1 MIALEKNKKLLQ
13 WLLRF
18 FVLLLYSTIHPV
30 AQSQDSLSYSQ
41 QFIWKERQAQ
51 VQYWKQIQDTLSTT
65 VDSIKKSLLFERVAP
80 DSTELDSTLV
90 FLGATKK
97 GISQYIYDIKTART
111 MWLSTPVQT
120 RVEADSLLEADS
132 LAMEELLGMDSVEKR
147 TKDLIDT
154 LPQLIRGYERLI
166 GDVVYLERLIGRQQA
181 EIGIVNVD
189 SGTVEMHPVR
199 RHMVRAVQ
207 TNLGKDGSSSG
218 FFDYPAWSSRLFLI
232 LISLLYFYWMY
243 KLGRKT
249 ERSEEEFRLYQNEPL
264 WIPFLKACI
273 FFLVLLPFA
282 SFSVPVLI
290 LECSYFLVFVFL
302 YIILYEELSLFKRKV
317 LGLIF
322 VSYIILISANLFLST
337 LWWTKAFAILA
348 NVLGIAVVW
357 FMGRRTDV
365 DNPIG
370 YIHRYA
376 RWLIILGHFFAVVLN
391 IMGYVSFARMWS
403 LAAGIGLLQVI
414 ALRAVREMLLHDIEH
429 QYKKAKPEALFRR
442 FDLKRML
449 LSFERLFRFCS
460 AVLIVLVFLNNFHL
474 IREASSF
481 LERLLMTEHKVGG
494 ITFSYGNLLLAATV
508 IWLANWFQKNLK
520 NLLDDTSPKDE
531 LQVRR
536 MTLFPLFRLLIIVIG
551 FLIGISILGLGMD
564 KLTVIIGALSVGIG
578 LGLQN
583 VINNFVSG
591 IILVFEKPFKIG
603 DYVELADKKGQVR
616 EIGIRSSTLL
626 TDEGARVII
635 PNGDLLSGR
644 LVNWTFREADIRVN
658 LKLTVDNTTPVGDIK
673 KELKIKLASFEEVDR
688 SIPMKIFTKEITADS
703 YQLTIQVGIKH
714 VRYIERF
721 RSRFLESFKKDMD
734 ARGVKVSS
742 S

>member
-1 MIALEKNKKLLQ
+1 MMTIEKNRKLQQ
-13 WLLRF
+13 WLLRL
-18 FVLLLYSTIHPV
+18 FVLLLYSIIHPGV
-30 AQSQDSLSYSQ
+30 QSQDSLFYSQ
-41 QFIWKERQAQ
+41 QFVWKERQAQ
-51 VQYWKQIQDTLSTT
+51 MHQWKQVQDTLSTT
-65 VDSIKKSLLFERVAP
+65 VDSIKKSLLFERKAP
-80 DSTELDSTLV
+80 DSTALDSTLA

-111 MWLSTPVQT
+111 IWSSTPAQIQ
-120 RVEADSLLEADS
+120 VEADSLLEVDS
-132 LAMEELLGMDSVEKR
+132 LVTGLLGTDSLEKGA
-147 TKDLIDT
+147 KDLIDT

-181 EIGIVNVD
+181 EIGLANVD
-189 SGTVEMHPVR
+189 SAAAEMNPVR

-207 TNLGKDGSSSG
+207 TNLGKDGSSSE

-232 LISLLYFYWMY
+232 LVSFLYFYWMY

-249 ERSEEEFRLYQNEPL
+249 EGGEEEFRLYQNQPL
-264 WIPFLKACI
+264 WIPFLKASI

-290 LECSYFLVFVFL
+290 LESSYFLVFVFL
-302 YIILYEELSLFKRKV
+302 YIILYQELSIFKRKV

-322 VSYIILISANLFLST
+322 VSYIILISANLFLSA
-337 LWWTKAFAILA
+337 LWWTKALAILA
-348 NVLGIAVVW
+348 NVISITLVW

-376 RWLIILGHFFAVVLN
+376 RWLIILGHFLAIVLN
-391 IMGYVSFARMWS
+391 LMGYISFARMWS

-460 AVLIVLVFLNNFHL
+460 AVLIVLVLLNNFHL
-474 IREASSF
+474 VREASAL
-481 LERLLMTEHKVGG
+481 LERLFMTEHKIGG
-494 ITFSYGNLLLAATV
+494 ITFAYANLLLAVVV
-508 IWLANWFQKNLK
+508 IWLANWFQKDLK
-520 NLLDDTSPKDE
+520 NLLDDTSPTDE

-583 VINNFVSG
+583 IINNFVSG

-644 LVNWTFREADIRVN
+644 LVNWTFRDADIRVN
-658 LKLTVDNTTPVGDIK
+658 FKLTVENSATPIEEIR
-673 KELKIKLASFEEVDR
+673 KELKIKLASFEEIDR
-688 SIPMKIFTKEITADS
+688 SIPMKIFTKEITAEN
-703 YQLTIQVGIKH
+703 YQLSIQVGIKH

>member
-1 MIALEKNKKLLQ
+1 MTIEKNRKLQQ
-13 WLLRF
+13 WLLRL
-18 FVLLLYSTIHPV
+18 FVLLLYSIIHPGV
-30 AQSQDSLSYSQ
+30 QSQDSLFYSQ
-41 QFIWKERQAQ
+41 QFVWKERQAQ
-51 VQYWKQIQDTLSTT
+51 VHQWKQVQDTLSTT
-65 VDSIKKSLLFERVAP
+65 VDSIKKSLLFERKTP
-80 DSTELDSTLV
+80 DSTALDSTLV

-97 GISQYIYDIKTART
+97 GISQYIYDIKNART
-111 MWLSTPVQT
+111 IWSSTPAQIQ
-120 RVEADSLLEADS
+120 VEADSLLEVDS
-132 LAMEELLGMDSVEKR
+132 LVTGLLGTDSLEKGA
-147 TKDLIDT
+147 KDLIDT

-189 SGTVEMHPVR
+189 SAAAEMNPVR

-207 TNLGKDGSSSG
+207 TNLGKDGSSSE

-232 LISLLYFYWMY
+232 LVSFLYFYWMY

-249 ERSEEEFRLYQNEPL
+249 EGGEEEFRLYQNQPL
-264 WIPFLKACI
+264 WIPFLKASI

-290 LECSYFLVFVFL
+290 LESSYFFVFVFL
-302 YIILYEELSLFKRKV
+302 YIILYQELSIFKRKV

-322 VSYIILISANLFLST
+322 VSYIILISANLFLSA
-337 LWWTKAFAILA
+337 LWWTKALAILA
-348 NVLGIAVVW
+348 NVISITLVW

-376 RWLIILGHFFAVVLN
+376 RWLIIMGHFLAIVLN
-391 IMGYVSFARMWS
+391 LMGYISFARMWS
-403 LAAGIGLLQVI
+403 LATGIGLLQVI

-460 AVLIVLVFLNNFHL
+460 AVLIVLVLLNNFHL
-474 IREASSF
+474 VREASAL
-481 LERLLMTEHKVGG
+481 LERLFMTEHKIGG
-494 ITFSYGNLLLAATV
+494 ITFAYANLLLAVVV

-520 NLLDDTSPKDE
+520 NLLDDTSPTDE

-583 VINNFVSG
+583 IINNFVSG

-644 LVNWTFREADIRVN
+644 LVNWTFRDADIRVN
-658 LKLTVDNTTPVGDIK
+658 FKLTIENSATPIEEIR
-673 KELKIKLASFEEVDR
+673 KELKIKLASFEEIDR
-688 SIPMKIFTKEITADS
+688 SIPMKIFTKEITADN
-703 YQLTIQVGIKH
+703 YQLSIQVGIKH

>member
-1 MIALEKNKKLLQ
+1 MIKIEKNRKLLQ
-13 WLLRF
+13 WLLRLLI
-18 FVLLLYSTIHPV
+18 LLLYSTVHPV
-30 AQSQDSLSYSQ
+30 AHSQDSLFYSQ
-41 QFIWKERQAQ
+41 QFIWKEKQAQ
-51 VQYWKQIQDTLSTT
+51 VHYWKQVQDTFSTT
-65 VDSIKKSLLFERVAP
+65 VDSIKKSVLFERTAP

-90 FLGATKK
+90 FLGAAKK
-97 GISQYIYDIKTART
+97 EISQYIYEIKTART
-111 MWLSTPVQT
+111 NWLSTPELVQ
-120 RVEADSLLEADS
+120 VEADSLV
-132 LAMEELLGMDSVEKR
+132 MEELLETDSIKKIA
-147 TKDLIDT
+147 KDLIDT
-154 LPQLIRGYERLI
+154 LPPLIRGYERLI
-166 GDVVYLERLIGRQQA
+166 GDVVYLERWISRQQA
-181 EIGIVNVD
+181 EIGTIAVD
-189 SGTVEMHPVR
+189 SATVEMNPVR
-199 RHMVRAVQ
+199 RHMVRVVQ
-207 TNLGKDGSSSG
+207 SNLGKDGSSSG

-249 ERSEEEFRLYQNEPL
+249 EQGDEEFRLYQNEPL

-273 FFLVLLPFA
+273 LFLVLLPFA

-290 LECSYFLVFVFL
+290 LESSYLLVFVFL
-302 YIILYEELSLFKRKV
+302 YIILYQELSTFKRRV

-337 LWWTKAFAILA
+337 LWWTKAYAILA
-348 NVLGIAVVW
+348 NILSIAVVW
-357 FMGRRTDV
+357 FMGRRTDI

-376 RWLIILGHFFAVVLN
+376 RWLIILGYFLAVVLN

-414 ALRAVREMLLHDIEH
+414 ALRAVREMLLHDIEQ
-429 QYKKAKPEALFRR
+429 QYNKVKPEALFRR

-449 LSFERLFRFCS
+449 LSFDRLFRFC
-460 AVLIVLVFLNNFHL
+460 AVVLIVLVLLNNFHL
-474 IREASSF
+474 VREASSL
-481 LERLLMTEHKVGG
+481 LERLLMTEHKIGG
-494 ITFSYGNLLLAATV
+494 LTFAYANLLLALAV

-520 NLLDDTSPKDE
+520 SLLDDTSPKDE
-531 LQVRR
+531 LQVRK

-551 FLIGISILGLGMD
+551 FLLGISILGLGID

-603 DYVELADKKGQVR
+603 DYVELADKKGQVM

-644 LVNWTFREADIRVN
+644 LVNWTFRDADIRVN
-658 LKLTVDNTTPVGDIK
+658 LKLTVDNTIPVEDIK
-673 KELKIKLASFEEVDR
+673 KELKIKLASFDEIDR
-688 SIPMKIFTKEITADS
+688 SISTKIFTKEITADS

-734 ARGVKVSS
+734 ARGVKISS